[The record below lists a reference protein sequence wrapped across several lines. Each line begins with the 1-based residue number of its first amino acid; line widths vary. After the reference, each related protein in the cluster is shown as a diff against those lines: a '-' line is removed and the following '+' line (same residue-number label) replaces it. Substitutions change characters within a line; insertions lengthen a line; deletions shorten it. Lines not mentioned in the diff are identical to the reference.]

1 MRRLQQGMTM
11 WGLAVIVA
19 LIVFFSLLTLQLL
32 PPYLEYFKIRTVMEN
47 LARQPDFGSMTR
59 EQMVESLQKRFDIEH
74 VERVDLRSDLRIE
87 PRGRMKVVTI
97 EYQVVVPLAYNISA
111 LLDFKKSVEAQ
122 GGE

>member
-59 EQMVESLQKRFDIEH
+59 EQMVESLQKRFDIEQ
-74 VERVDLRSDLRIE
+74 VQRVDLRNDLRIE